1 MEKDVGL
8 AIVVERMRAASV
20 ASAHSPLGTPG
31 RMTGRTPAGTA
42 ALGRHFFPVED
53 IVVPTPVAAPAAAP
67 GASDVAASSGVVASS
82 GAAPSRAAVA
92 FSVPAGSK
100 VAPAA
105 AAAASP
111 DVLAECEMLCGEGE
125 GERVASGAGVPV
137 HVVTS
142 ATAPSSVPLAG
153 GAAASAT
160 PTATGDDVLTFDS
173 SSSSPA
179 ALRIRGESCVF
190 VWRVALWFVRGFGW
204 LQSLCVCPD
213 GVFKRGVG

>member
-82 GAAPSRAAVA
+82 GAAPLGAAVA
-92 FSVPAGSK
+92 LSVSTRSVSFSCWRPMRQGETGHVGQCESAG
-100 VAPAA
+100 
-105 AAAASP
+105 
-111 DVLAECEMLCGEGE
+111 
-125 GERVASGAGVPV
+125 RR
-137 HVVTS
+137 
-142 ATAPSSVPLAG
+142 
-153 GAAASAT
+153 
-160 PTATGDDVLTFDS
+160 
-173 SSSSPA
+173 
-179 ALRIRGESCVF
+179 LRNTQC
-190 VWRVALWFVRGFGW
+190 
-204 LQSLCVCPD
+204 
-213 GVFKRGVG
+213 